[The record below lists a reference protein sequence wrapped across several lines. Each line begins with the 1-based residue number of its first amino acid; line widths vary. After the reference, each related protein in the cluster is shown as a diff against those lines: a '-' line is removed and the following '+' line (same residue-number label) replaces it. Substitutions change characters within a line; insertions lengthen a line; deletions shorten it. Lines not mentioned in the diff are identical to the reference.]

1 MELRWRKPA
10 RAKYLLTF
18 KLIESNFQVF
28 YDACGREEEAMAN
41 PITYADSGVDIDKA
55 NMLVSAISRIT
66 KQTKRPGVIGDIG
79 GFAGLFSMERVI
91 ADMQHPVLVSST
103 DGVGTKLKIAFML
116 DKHDTI
122 GIDLVAMCV
131 NDILVQG
138 AKPLFM
144 LDYLAMGRLDNQR
157 VEAILSGIAEGCKQA
172 KCALIGGETAEMP
185 GMYHGDE
192 YDLAGFVVG
201 IVDNSQIIDGTAIR
215 LGHRLI
221 GIGSSGLHSNG
232 YSLVRKICFDHLKL
246 KLDAYIPELGRSLGE
261 ELIAPTRI
269 YTDTVQGLLRDLP
282 IHGLA
287 HITGGGIV
295 DNIVRIIPQ
304 AFSVLIRKDSW
315 KIPPIFGFLQQAG
328 NVPEL
333 EMLRTFNNGIG
344 MIAVVPESSAPEVI
358 ERLTAMNERA
368 FLIGEIIERREA
380 GERLVW
386 G

>member
-1 MELRWRKPA
+1 VRPV
-10 RAKYLLTF
+10 KYLLTF
-18 KLIESNFQVF
+18 KPIESNFQVF
-28 YDACGREEEAMAN
+28 YDVCEREENKVAD
-41 PITYADSGVDIDKA
+41 PITYADAGVDIDKA
-55 NMLVSAISRIT
+55 NTLVSVISRIT
-66 KQTKRPGVIGDIG
+66 KQTKRPGVIGEIG
-79 GFAGLFSMERVI
+79 GFAGLFSIERVI

-116 DKHDTI
+116 NKHDTI

-138 AKPLFM
+138 AKPLFL
-144 LDYLAMGRLDNQR
+144 LDYLAMGRIDNDCAA
-157 VEAILSGIAEGCKQA
+157 AIISGIAEGCKQA

-185 GMYHGDE
+185 GMYQPGE

-201 IVDNSQIIDGTAIR
+201 IVDNSRIIDGTAIR

-232 YSLVRKICFDHLKL
+232 YSLVRKICFDRLNL
-246 KLDAYIPELGRSLGE
+246 KLDAYIPELGKSLGE
-261 ELIAPTRI
+261 ELILPTRI
-269 YTDTVQGLLRDLP
+269 YAETIQGLLRDLP

-304 AFSVLIRKDSW
+304 AFSVLIRRGNW
-315 KIPPIFGFLQQAG
+315 QAPPIFAFLQQAG
-328 NVPEL
+328 NIPEP

-344 MIAVVPESSAPEVI
+344 MVAVVPESAAPEVM
-358 ERLTAMNERA
+358 ERLTAMNEPA
-368 FLIGEIIERREA
+368 FVIGEIIERREG
-380 GERLVW
+380 GERLIW